1 MDMEYKMKITD
12 YFTDG
17 TQEVRDAN
25 ESELETFEISKQ
37 QAAQRAAQAEAKE
50 TARAAAE
57 SKLATLGLT
66 VEDLQALGL

>member
-1 MDMEYKMKITD
+1 MKITD